1 MLIKEVIELAVRRE
15 NLPADLAKRAMEEIM
30 TGQATHAQIAA
41 LVTALKMKGETVE
54 EICGFVGAMRERA
67 HTVDIGGMDVVDT
80 CGTGGDCKDTF
91 NISTLAGFV
100 AAGAGIKIAKHGNR
114 GVSSACGSADLL
126 EALGVHIEIK
136 PERAAKCLEEVGLVF
151 LFAPLYHGAMKHAAA
166 ARKEIGIRTIFNI
179 LGPLTNPLGARKQL
193 IGVYDRVLTKTVA
206 TVLEKLGST
215 HVFVVHGDDG
225 LDEVSVSGATEIS
238 ELKDGRIRTY
248 DFNPK
253 KYGIKREG
261 LDTMKSSSKDESARR
276 ALAVLQGKSGSD
288 LDIVLV
294 NAAFAIMAA
303 DRAEEFGE
311 ALALARASVSG
322 GAALAVFEKLKKFTH
337 EVP

>member
-15 NLPADLAKRAMEEIM
+15 NLPADLAKKAMDEIM
-30 TGQATHAQIAA
+30 TGQATPAQIAA
-41 LVTALKMKGETVE
+41 LVTALKMKGETVD
-54 EICGFVGAMRERA
+54 EICGFVSAMRERA
-67 HTVDIGGMDVVDT
+67 HRVDIGNMDVVDT

-100 AAGAGIKIAKHGNR
+100 AAGAGVRIAKHGNR
-114 GVSSACGSADLL
+114 GVSSFCGSADLL
-126 EALGVHIEIK
+126 EALGINIEIK
-136 PERAAKCLEEVGLVF
+136 PEHAAKCLRDVGMVF
-151 LFAPLYHGAMKHAAA
+151 LFAPLYHGAMKHAAGV
-166 ARKEIGIRTIFNI
+166 RKEIGIRSIFNI
-179 LGPLTNPLGARKQL
+179 LGPLTNPLGAKKQL
-193 IGVYDRVLTKTVA
+193 IGVYERTLTKTVA

-225 LDEVSVSGATEIS
+225 LDEISVSGATEIS

-261 LDTMKSSSKDESARR
+261 LDAMKTSSKDESVRR
-276 ALAVLQGKSGSD
+276 AMAVLQGKAGSD

-294 NAAFAIMAA
+294 NAAFAIMAD

-311 ALALARASVSG
+311 ALAAARASVAG
-322 GAALAVFEKLKKFTH
+322 GAALAVFEKLKKFSH
-337 EVP
+337 EIS